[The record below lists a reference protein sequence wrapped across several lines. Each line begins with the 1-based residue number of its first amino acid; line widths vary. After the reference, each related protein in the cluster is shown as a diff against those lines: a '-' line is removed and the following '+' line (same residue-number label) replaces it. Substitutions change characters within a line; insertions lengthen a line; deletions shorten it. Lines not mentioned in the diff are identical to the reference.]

1 MRADFVT
8 VPVLDARLQSLRA
21 ELLVEMEQIKVQI
34 EKTKAEL
41 IRWLFLLILGSVAIN
56 SALGA
61 VSSWLRS

>member
-8 VPVLDARLQSLRA
+8 VPVLDAWLQSLRA